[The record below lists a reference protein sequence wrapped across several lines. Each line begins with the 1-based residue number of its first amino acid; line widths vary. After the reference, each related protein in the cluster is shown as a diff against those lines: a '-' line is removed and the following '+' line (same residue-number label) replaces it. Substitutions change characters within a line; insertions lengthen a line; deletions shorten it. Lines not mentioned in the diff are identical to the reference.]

1 MALFVSAVFLSW
13 GALIK
18 SVGTSRL
25 FAASLYAKRD
35 NKMSRSIHEPWNKL
49 KKENP
54 TKGEF
59 DKMSLDDSTLKQ
71 LLKKSH
77 IKKIHY
83 LKEKNTELS

>member
-1 MALFVSAVFLSW
+1 
-13 GALIK
+13 
-18 SVGTSRL
+18 
-25 FAASLYAKRD
+25 
-35 NKMSRSIHEPWNKL
+35 MSRSIHEPWNKL